1 MTRKRAASPPA
12 RKPLRI
18 SNTLL
23 AQDSSA
29 TQPAHGYRRHAL
41 TLPRVPFTVARQV
54 IERRAPD
61 SPILAMDDAGGLPYG
76 GFLNSGGI
84 GFGLFFPGY
93 PYLAE
98 LAQRSEFRQPVETHA
113 KDMTREWI
121 EFKSTGKKGE
131 EDKLADIEL
140 RFGELNVRE
149 MFRRALLHDG
159 FYGLGHVF
167 VKLRGQEAHELPLI
181 TEAVE
186 KGSLERLINI
196 EPMWTTPLVWNAI
209 DPTLPDFYKPTS
221 WMVLG
226 RETHQSRLLRFI
238 SHECP
243 DILKPA
249 FNFGGVSLSQ
259 LIEPYVER
267 WLKTVGSVNKLIS
280 NFSII
285 NLQIDMS
292 AVLEGGPD
300 AGLIEAQQVLHA
312 DPRQSGPLHHGQGA
326 RAPYADRRV
335 AVGALQP
342 SGAGPG
348 AHGRPDPPA
357 ARRADGHY
365 AVGPQRLKR
374 RGDRG
379 LPRLEPQRAERGD
392 AR

>member
-1 MTRKRAASPPA
+1 MTRKRQLATPT

-98 LAQRSEFRQPVETHA
+98 LAQRSEFRQPAETHA

-140 RFGELNVRE
+140 RFGELNVQE
-149 MFRRALLHDG
+149 VFRRALLHDG

-167 VKLRGQEAHELPLI
+167 VKLRGQEAHDLPLI
-181 TEAVE
+181 IEAVE

-226 RETHQSRLLRFI
+226 RETHQSRLLKFV
-238 SHECP
+238 SHEIP

-259 LIEPYVER
+259 LIEPYVDR
-267 WLKTVGSVNKLIS
+267 WLKTVASVNKLIS
-280 NFSII
+280 NFSDH
-285 NLQIDMS
+285 L
-292 AVLEGGPD
+292 P
-300 AGLIEAQQVLHA
+300 
-312 DPRQSGPLHHGQGA
+312 
-326 RAPYADRRV
+326 ADRHV
-335 AVGALQP
+335 
-342 SGAGPG
+342 SGAG
-348 AHGRPDPPA
+348 GRPGRRTGEAHAPFSRDRDNQGIFLTDKEREDLRRSRSRCRGSQSFRRRPRSTWPP
-357 ARRADGHY
+357 RPTCRSSC
-365 AVGPQRLKR
+365 
-374 RGDRG
+374 
-379 LPRLEPQRAERGD
+379 
-392 AR
+392 